1 MTRLPRAAL
10 AAATL
15 TLCVLATSCGPRDT
29 QTASSL
35 VGDWRGHVAWRD
47 GTTPVT
53 LHVRGVGDS
62 LAATLDAPALG
73 VGAQPVGRVSFD
85 SPRVHF
91 SVADSAGTFAFDG
104 WLRRGLVV
112 GAFSGGPIGAETN
125 HALLPQLSLKQA
137 VKPAKPSP
145 WPEGVVG
152 GEPPVVPAPQ
162 RSLGEWFA
170 SRAARSVR

>member
-1 MTRLPRAAL
+1 MGARVTRRPRAAL
-10 AAATL
+10 AAAAL
-15 TLCVLATSCGPRDT
+15 VLVSLAASCGPRDT

-47 GTTPVT
+47 GTTPML
-53 LHVRGVGDS
+53 LHVRAEGDS
-62 LAATLDAPALG
+62 LTATLDAPALG
-73 VGAQPVGRVSFD
+73 VSAQPIGRVSFD

-91 SVADSAGTFAFDG
+91 AVAESVGTIAFDG

-112 GAFSGGPIGAETN
+112 GAFSGGPVGAQTN

-152 GEPPVVPAPQ
+152 GEPPIVPAKE

-170 SRAARSVR
+170 R

>member
-1 MTRLPRAAL
+1 MTRTPRAAL
-10 AAATL
+10 AAAAFAL
-15 TLCVLATSCGPRDT
+15 ALLATSCGPRDV
-29 QTASSL
+29 QVSASL

-53 LHVRGVGDS
+53 LHVRAEGDS
-62 LAATLDAPALG
+62 LAAALDAPALG
-73 VGAQPVGRVSFD
+73 VTGQQVGRVSYD

-91 SVADSAGTFAFDG
+91 SVTDSAGTAAFDG

-112 GAFSGGPIGAETN
+112 GAFSGGPVGAETN
-125 HALLPQLSLKQA
+125 RALLPQLSLKQA

-152 GEPPVVPAPQ
+152 GEPPVVPATE

-170 SRAARSVR
+170 ARAGRSAR

>member
-1 MTRLPRAAL
+1 MTRRSCAAL
-10 AAATL
+10 AAAA
-15 TLCVLATSCGPRDT
+15 LALVSLASCGPRDV

-47 GTTPVT
+47 GTTPVL
-53 LHVRGVGDS
+53 LHVRAEGDS
-62 LAATLDAPALG
+62 LTATLDAPALG
-73 VGAQPVGRVSFD
+73 VSAQPIGRVSFD

-91 SVADSAGTFAFDG
+91 AVADSAGTVAFDG

-112 GAFSGGPIGAETN
+112 GAFSGGPIGAESN
-125 HALLPQLSLKQA
+125 RALLPQLSLKQA

-152 GEPPVVPAPQ
+152 GEPPIVPAPQ
-162 RSLGEWFA
+162 RTLAEWL
-170 SRAARSVR
+170 AR

>member
-1 MTRLPRAAL
+1 MTWRSGATIAVAAFVLVSL
-10 AAATL
+10 A
-15 TLCVLATSCGPRDT
+15 SCGPRDT
-29 QTASSL
+29 QTASAL
-35 VGDWRGHVAWRD
+35 VGDWKGHVAWRD
-47 GTTPVT
+47 ATTPVT
-53 LHVRGVGDS
+53 LHVRARGDS
-62 LAATLDAPALG
+62 LDATLDAPALAVSG
-73 VGAQPVGRVSFD
+73 HPIGRVSFD

-91 SVADSAGTFAFDG
+91 EVADSAGTVAFDG

-152 GEPPVVPAPQ
+152 GEPPIVPAPQ
-162 RSLGEWFA
+162 RSLAEWL
-170 SRAARSVR
+170 AR